1 MTINNN
7 TPKFL
12 NELNEAQ
19 REAVVYTDGPELV
32 IAGAGSGKTRVLTY
46 KIAYLLTQGVHPAQ
60 IMALTFTNKAAKE
73 MKERIVKLTNEET
86 ERYLRMGTFHSIF
99 ASILRREANHIGYNS
114 NFTIYDEADS
124 RSLCN
129 SIIKE
134 LGLDNKIYRAAAVHA
149 RISEA
154 KSNLITSHEYKDNI
168 EAVERDAA
176 SGMPMLHKIYTEF
189 NRRCIMSN
197 AMDFDDLLLRTY
209 QLFKNNPDICSNY
222 SKRYNHILIDE
233 YQDTNHAQQQII
245 QLLTCCHKNIC
256 AVGDDAQSIYAFR
269 GANIDHILDFQTQFE
284 GTKLFKLE
292 QNYRSTHCIVNAAN
306 SLIAKNQRQIKKD
319 VYSMNDEGERI
330 EITQLSSD
338 REEALFVSKSI
349 KQRILSEGLNY
360 SDFAIL
366 YRTNSLSRSFEEQ
379 FLKSGIPYRIY
390 GGMSFYQRKEIKDLI
405 AYFRV
410 TVNPEDEEAL
420 LRVINYPTRGIGNT
434 TIQKVLSKARSEGMT
449 AWQVLCQLEEMLPEL
464 SKGTLNKLTAFRMMI
479 EGFSEQLSTAD
490 AAHLGEQII
499 KQSGISQDL
508 YSSTDPEYLSKQEH
522 LEEFL
527 ASMEEFVETQREQD
541 APEGL
546 VDFLHEV
553 SLLSDRETE
562 DTDKPQVTLMT
573 VHSAKGL
580 EFPCVY
586 IVGMEEDI
594 FPSAMSSGNIRGIEE
609 ERRLLYVAITRAERY
624 CHLTYAKIRFRY
636 GKQEWCTPSRFL
648 KEIDTKLLK
657 FNNVQSLGQ
666 TQSYNRQG
674 LFKTKNTTYQSQ
686 PRNNFTRIEKAIP
699 ATSTSKQNTQNPTEI
714 LKIGDAVAHNRFG
727 QGVIVKLEG
736 SGPSCKATVDFINA
750 GQKTLM
756 LKFANLHK
764 IST

>member
-134 LGLDNKIYRAAAVHA
+134 LGLDNKIYRAATVHA

-209 QLFKNNPDICSNY
+209 QLFKNNPDICSDY
-222 SKRYNHILIDE
+222 SRRYNHILIDE

-546 VDFLHEV
+546 IDFLHEV

>member
-7 TPKFL
+7 IPKFL

-99 ASILRREANHIGYNS
+99 ASILRREANHIGYSS

-154 KSNLITSHEYKDNI
+154 KNNLITSHEYKDNI
-168 EAVERDAA
+168 ETVERDAA

-189 NRRCIMSN
+189 SRRCIMSN

-366 YRTNSLSRSFEEQ
+366 YRTNSQSRSFEEQ

-686 PRNNFTRIEKAIP
+686 PRNNFTRIEKTIP

>member
-154 KSNLITSHEYKDNI
+154 KNNLITSHEYKDNI
-168 EAVERDAA
+168 EAVERDAV

-189 NRRCIMSN
+189 SRRCIMSN

-366 YRTNSLSRSFEEQ
+366 YRTNSQSRSFEEQ

-508 YSSTDPEYLSKQEH
+508 YSNTDPEYLSKQEH

>member
-189 NRRCIMSN
+189 SRRCIMSN

-366 YRTNSLSRSFEEQ
+366 YRTNSQSRSFEEQ

-714 LKIGDAVAHNRFG
+714 LKTGDAVAHNRFG

>member
-189 NRRCIMSN
+189 SRRCIMSN

-209 QLFKNNPDICSNY
+209 QLFKNNPDICSDY
-222 SKRYNHILIDE
+222 SRRYNHILIDE

-366 YRTNSLSRSFEEQ
+366 YRTNSQSRSFEEQ

-434 TIQKVLSKARSEGMT
+434 TIQKVLSKARSEGIT

-464 SKGTLNKLTAFRMMI
+464 SKGTLYKLTAFRMMI

-686 PRNNFTRIEKAIP
+686 PRNNFTRIEKTIP

-764 IST
+764 ISI

>member
-1 MTINNN
+1 
-7 TPKFL
+7 
-12 NELNEAQ
+12 
-19 REAVVYTDGPELV
+19 
-32 IAGAGSGKTRVLTY
+32 
-46 KIAYLLTQGVHPAQ
+46 
-60 IMALTFTNKAAKE
+60 
-73 MKERIVKLTNEET
+73 
-86 ERYLRMGTFHSIF
+86 
-99 ASILRREANHIGYNS
+99 
-114 NFTIYDEADS
+114 
-124 RSLCN
+124 
-129 SIIKE
+129 
-134 LGLDNKIYRAAAVHA
+134 
-149 RISEA
+149 
-154 KSNLITSHEYKDNI
+154 
-168 EAVERDAA
+168 
-176 SGMPMLHKIYTEF
+176 
-189 NRRCIMSN
+189 
-197 AMDFDDLLLRTY
+197 
-209 QLFKNNPDICSNY
+209 
-222 SKRYNHILIDE
+222 
-233 YQDTNHAQQQII
+233 
-245 QLLTCCHKNIC
+245 
-256 AVGDDAQSIYAFR
+256 
-269 GANIDHILDFQTQFE
+269 
-284 GTKLFKLE
+284 
-292 QNYRSTHCIVNAAN
+292 
-306 SLIAKNQRQIKKD
+306 
-319 VYSMNDEGERI
+319 
-330 EITQLSSD
+330 
-338 REEALFVSKSI
+338 
-349 KQRILSEGLNY
+349 
-360 SDFAIL
+360 
-366 YRTNSLSRSFEEQ
+366 
-379 FLKSGIPYRIY
+379 
-390 GGMSFYQRKEIKDLI
+390 
-405 AYFRV
+405 
-410 TVNPEDEEAL
+410 
-420 LRVINYPTRGIGNT
+420 
-434 TIQKVLSKARSEGMT
+434 
-449 AWQVLCQLEEMLPEL
+449 MLPEL

-586 IVGMEEDI
+586 IVAMEEDI
-594 FPSAMSSGNIRGIEE
+594 FPSAMSSGNIHGIEE

-686 PRNNFTRIEKAIP
+686 PRNNFTRIEKTIP

>member
-134 LGLDNKIYRAAAVHA
+134 LGLDNKIYRAATVHA

-154 KSNLITSHEYKDNI
+154 KNNLITSHEYKDNI

-189 NRRCIMSN
+189 SRRCIMSN

-209 QLFKNNPDICSNY
+209 QLFKNNPDICSDY

-366 YRTNSLSRSFEEQ
+366 YRTNSQSRSFEEQ

-686 PRNNFTRIEKAIP
+686 PRNNFTRIEKTIP

>member
-154 KSNLITSHEYKDNI
+154 KNNLITSHEYKDNI

-189 NRRCIMSN
+189 SRRCIMSN

-366 YRTNSLSRSFEEQ
+366 YRTNSQSRSFEEQ

-666 TQSYNRQG
+666 TQTYNRQG

-686 PRNNFTRIEKAIP
+686 PRNNFTRIDKAIP

>member
-154 KSNLITSHEYKDNI
+154 KNNLITSHEYKDNI

-366 YRTNSLSRSFEEQ
+366 YRTNSQSRSFEEQ

>member
-99 ASILRREANHIGYNS
+99 ASILRREANHIGYSS

-154 KSNLITSHEYKDNI
+154 KNNLITSHEYKDNI
-168 EAVERDAA
+168 ETVERDAA

-189 NRRCIMSN
+189 SRRCIMSN

-366 YRTNSLSRSFEEQ
+366 YRTNSQSRSFEEQ

-686 PRNNFTRIEKAIP
+686 PRNNFTRIEKTIP